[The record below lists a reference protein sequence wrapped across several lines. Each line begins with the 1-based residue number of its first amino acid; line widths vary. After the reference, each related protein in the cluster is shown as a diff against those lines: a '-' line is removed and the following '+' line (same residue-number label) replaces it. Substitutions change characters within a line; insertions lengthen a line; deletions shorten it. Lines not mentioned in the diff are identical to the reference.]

1 MDYHRVK
8 VSYEVMKGSGWIL
21 KDVPSDMS
29 LEDFF
34 KSIKSSIEEGID
46 VPQHRK
52 LVKSLYLFDKPKTE
66 GVQPLTM
73 SKTFK
78 EAFGSRAM
86 FTKHNPESSDKPAK
100 RKRKS
105 DAKAETLE
113 LYTDYFDPKSSERA
127 ARRECK
133 D

>member
-8 VSYEVMKGSGWIL
+8 VSYKVQEHSGWRL

-78 EAFGSRAM
+78 ETFG
-86 FTKHNPESSDKPAK
+86 P
-100 RKRKS
+100 
-105 DAKAETLE
+105 DAIPKELE
-113 LYTDYFDPKSSERA
+113 LHTDYYNPPWTVSG
-127 ARRECK
+127 C
-133 D
+133 